1 MTKFQHH
8 QGNGQCERVNMNIIY
23 LLRTLRI
30 DENGK
35 CPLHLPKLLH
45 AYNSTPDCS
54 FAVYVNVRKRAAVTD
69 R

>member
-30 DENGK
+30 DENSK
-35 CPLHLPKLLH
+35 WSLQLPKLLH
-45 AYNSTPDCS
+45 AYNSNPDWS
-54 FAVYVNVRKRAAVTD
+54 FASYVNVWKRAAVTD